1 MRQEAHCFL
10 AASRSCS
17 SVVSQ
22 ARNPYSVSTKCH
34 CPRITND
41 TAKQIMCTG
50 RHAHGPCAPQFPAC
64 PRAWGPGEGTAGL
77 RRRGSGGQDNTL
89 PLWPPQSAPCELQGH
104 PSYLLPRQAVPRVL
118 VNLPLGL
125 GVAGPVQHSLLE
137 EWRSA
142 QLPTDTSLRAQ
153 RPHPHLA
160 PPPSHS
166 SRDSRSP
173 GS

>member
-50 RHAHGPCAPQFPAC
+50 RHAHGPCAPQFPAR

-142 QLPTDTSLRAQ
+142 QLPPDTSLRAQ